1 MPAEGAAEA
10 AEAADAFNPR
20 ELVGVTLR
28 FVAGLLLMLLLVA
41 LLGQAARDWC
51 EGLARGF
58 VARYGYAG
66 MALGTFLADGLYFP
80 IPPQFYMLL
89 AVASGASTL
98 RALLAIGAASLLA
111 GVVGFCLAR
120 LIGGHPWILARTQ
133 RTRRLLESATRRYG
147 LRSAIYASLLP
158 VPYSV
163 LCYLAGLNR
172 APRAFLALLCVCR
185 IPKLLAFYG
194 LIQLGW

>member
-1 MPAEGAAEA
+1 MSAEGAADA
-10 AEAADAFNPR
+10 AGSFDKR
-20 ELVGVTLR
+20 ELLGVTLR

-51 EGLARGF
+51 EGVARGF
-58 VARYGYAG
+58 VTKYGYAG
-66 MALGTFLADGLYFP
+66 MALGTFLADGVYFP

-89 AVASGASTL
+89 AVASGASTV

-111 GVVGFCLAR
+111 GVVGFYLAR
-120 LIGGHPWILARTQ
+120 WLGAQPWILARTE
-133 RTRRLLESATRRYG
+133 RTRRLLQSATRRYG
-147 LRSAIYASLLP
+147 LRSALYASLLP

-172 APRAFLALLCVCR
+172 APRAFLMLLCACR
-185 IPKLLAFYG
+185 VPKLLAFYG

>member
-1 MPAEGAAEA
+1 MSTERAAPSGEA
-10 AEAADAFNPR
+10 FDAR
-20 ELVGVTLR
+20 ELLGVTLR

-58 VARYGYAG
+58 VANYGYAG
-66 MALGTFLADGLYFP
+66 MALGTFLADGVYFP

-89 AVASGASTL
+89 AVASGASTA

-111 GVVGFCLAR
+111 GVVGFFLAR
-120 LIGGHPWILARTQ
+120 LIGAHPWILARTL
-133 RTRRLLESATRRYG
+133 RTRRLLHSATRRYG
-147 LRSAIYASLLP
+147 TRSALYASLLP

-163 LCYLAGLNR
+163 LCYLADLNR
-172 APRAFLALLCVCR
+172 APPAFLALLCACR
-185 IPKLLAFYG
+185 IPKLLAFYA
-194 LIQLGW
+194 LIELGW